1 MQPAAGSALARRP
14 LRRRRLELVALMLAV
29 CSGVAL
35 AAYVRSDVVVRPL
48 ALVLGLGQNSADQR
62 AIPSAAAVRR
72 AGGALG
78 ASERRVVAG
87 GDGAVG
93 SVVRASSLPPPPPP
107 PSETDELPPKL
118 VEGLIQ
124 AGFSRARARE
134 ALSAVFASGAA
145 SAQADDKVISKAA
158 HDWLFADNK
167 AHNLAEFEA
176 ARVSVNF
183 PRTDFDGYAGTHGF
197 SKVLIV

>member
-1 MQPAAGSALARRP
+1 
-14 LRRRRLELVALMLAV
+14 MLAV

-118 VEGLIQ
+118 VEGLIHV
-124 AGFSRARARE
+124 RE
-134 ALSAVFASGAA
+134 MDGYWEYDERRYTLVSKSTGRRIRVGDACRVRIEAA
-145 SAQADDKVISKAA
+145 EPETRRV
-158 HDWLFADNK
+158 
-167 AHNLAEFEA
+167 NLAFVEMPGGIEGKPKPSGSRTSSRQGKRTTRG
-176 ARVSVNF
+176 AR
-183 PRTDFDGYAGTHGF
+183 PKGR
-197 SKVLIV
+197 KRR